1 LTGQKKYDP
10 AEAFKVTIS
19 PNSWS
24 IEHFK

>member
-10 AEAFKVTIS
+10 AEAFKVTIP